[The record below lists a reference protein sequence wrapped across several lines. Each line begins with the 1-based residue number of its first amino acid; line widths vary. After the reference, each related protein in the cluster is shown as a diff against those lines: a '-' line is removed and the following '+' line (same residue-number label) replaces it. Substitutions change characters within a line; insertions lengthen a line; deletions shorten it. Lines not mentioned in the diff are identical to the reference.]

1 MARVA
6 LQGISTVGGG
16 VLLGNIDANVDV
28 NGRIPGVVGTR
39 AASHGRAPHNLAV
52 ITQGNPRV
60 FVGNIPLSFEGAA
73 TSCGHPVTNGSADVT
88 VG

>member
-1 MARVA
+1 MAEVA
-6 LQGISTVGGG
+6 LQGISVVGGG
-16 VLLGNIDANVDV
+16 VLLGNISANVVV

-39 AASHGRAPHNLAV
+39 AVSHGLAPHNASV

-60 FVGNIPLSFEGAA
+60 VVGGIPLSYSGAT
-73 TSCGHPVTNGSADVT
+73 TSCGHPVSGGSSDVT